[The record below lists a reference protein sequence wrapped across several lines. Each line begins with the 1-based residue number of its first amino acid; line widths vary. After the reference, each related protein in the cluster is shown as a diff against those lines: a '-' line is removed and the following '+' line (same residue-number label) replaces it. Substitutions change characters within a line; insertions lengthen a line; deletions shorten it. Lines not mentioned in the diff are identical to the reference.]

1 MTELKDKLMQ
11 KVEADEVKMRSRSF
25 FVFTKA
31 IVEVVL
37 FALFILVI
45 YLINLSIYLP
55 KRGLGPV
62 GGGFRWNMLVDVVPW
77 NYLLIGALGLGI
89 AFWILYRFT
98 GTYKKHFLIVV
109 TVISVLVLLASGI
122 LAFSNLNEKI
132 ENKQP
137 LRGIYMMDRPGVGP
151 RDGFGPGMRN
161 LK

>member
-1 MTELKDKLMQ
+1 MSDLKNKLME
-11 KVEADEVKMRSRSF
+11 KIESEEVKMRSRNF

-62 GGGFRWNMLVDVVPW
+62 SGGFKWNMLVDVVPW
-77 NYLLIGALGLGI
+77 SYLLFGALGLGI

-98 GTYKKHFLIVV
+98 GTYKKHFIVVV
-109 TVISVLVLLASGI
+109 TVISFLVLLASGI

-132 ENKQP
+132 ENKQS
-137 LRGIYMMDRPGVGP
+137 LRGIYRMDRSGSGP
-151 RDGFGPGMRN
+151 RDGSGQGMRN